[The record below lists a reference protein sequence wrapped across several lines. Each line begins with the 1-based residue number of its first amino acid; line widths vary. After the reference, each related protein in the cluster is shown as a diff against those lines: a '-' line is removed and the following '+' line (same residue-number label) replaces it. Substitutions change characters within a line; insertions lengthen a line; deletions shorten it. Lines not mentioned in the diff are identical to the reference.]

1 MSQDTDLTRGGHTY
15 SMSCDTIEVTSMSPP
30 MKVDPTWEEVDDH
43 GHAHRA
49 DGDTYG
55 YVVTESWVDADGDDR
70 DNGAYRCTTCGDE
83 VALRFVVDDSKGWAG
98 GVRQFVRGMTH
109 YYRDGVEITLD
120 EWAAATHGAST

>member
-70 DNGAYRCTTCGDE
+70 DNGAYRCTTCE
-83 VALRFVVDDSKGWAG
+83 AVLAHVLAPWV
-98 GVRQFVRGMTH
+98 
-109 YYRDGVEITLD
+109 
-120 EWAAATHGAST
+120 AAAHSSSVISTPSR